1 MDEMARDEAWADI
14 SDSDKQVYE
23 KVMQGRR
30 ALLARQLNTM
40 DTGAQEDYWK
50 SYGDDGGSGLL
61 AELRSDC
68 EALLAL
74 GNKME
79 AQPSPNESEDE
90 EEEEEEEDEDLE
102 SSFSSHTLMNLNG
115 TVEGLDMLFGGGGL
129 IVLGDSI
136 ALDLD
141 DQMTGNISRATCSGP
156 STPPNMLGG
165 GIGGGSGSA
174 AGTLDFA
181 GLSAAFEI
189 AASEVANESDDETD
203 EA

>member
-1 MDEMARDEAWADI
+1 MEQTARDEAWADI

-40 DTGAQEDYWK
+40 DTGAQEDYWN

-74 GNKME
+74 GNKIE
-79 AQPSPNESEDE
+79 AQPSPNESEEE
-90 EEEEEEEDEDLE
+90 EEEEEEEDDME
-102 SSFSSHTLMNLNG
+102 SSFSSSSHTLMNLNC
-115 TVEGLDMLFGGGGL
+115 TVEGLDMLFGGGL

-141 DQMTGNISRATCSGP
+141 DQMTGSISRATCSGP
-156 STPPNMLGG
+156 STPPNMHGG
-165 GIGGGSGSA
+165 GGGSGSA

-189 AASEVANESDDETD
+189 AASEVAHESDDETD